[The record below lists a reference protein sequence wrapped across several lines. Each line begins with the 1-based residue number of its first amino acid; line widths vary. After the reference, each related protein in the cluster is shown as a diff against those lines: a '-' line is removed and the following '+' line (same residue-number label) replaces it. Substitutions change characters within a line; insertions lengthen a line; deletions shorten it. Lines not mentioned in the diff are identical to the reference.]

1 MADWPLYDDCGR
13 GAPDP
18 GGIVKRSLATVSLGC
33 NTTIAKACGLD
44 AATRAIP
51 QEWQDALCQCGK
63 KGTPMETVNKK
74 VLFIDNFD
82 SFTYNLVDDF
92 AKRQCLT
99 RVYRADTS
107 IEDLKAVAADFEPDL
122 LVISPGPGN
131 PDTAGV
137 SLEAVGHFKDKLPIF
152 GVCLGHQTIVQYFGG
167 KIGHAPEPM
176 HGKPSRITH
185 NEQGVFRGVEN
196 PLQAGRYHS
205 LTALSLPDCLEKTG
219 EFEGIV
225 MAVEHRQWPIFG
237 VQFHPESILTPAG
250 GKIIQ
255 NVLQIAVTRK
265 QTVGS

>member
-1 MADWPLYDDCGR
+1 ME
-13 GAPDP
+13 
-18 GGIVKRSLATVSLGC
+18 
-33 NTTIAKACGLD
+33 
-44 AATRAIP
+44 AA
-51 QEWQDALCQCGK
+51 
-63 KGTPMETVNKK
+63 NKK

-92 AKRQCLT
+92 AKRQCET
-99 RVYRADTS
+99 KVYRADTK
-107 IEDLKAVAADFEPDL
+107 IEDLRAVAGEFDPDL

-131 PDTAGV
+131 PSTAGV
-137 SLEAVGHFKDKLPIF
+137 SLEAVDAFKDRLPIF
-152 GVCLGHQTIVQYFGG
+152 GVCLGHQVIVQYFGG

-176 HGKPSRITH
+176 HGKPSRINH
-185 NEQGVFRGVEN
+185 SGKGLFRDVEN

-205 LTALSLPDCLEKTG
+205 LMAQELPDCLERTG

-225 MAVEHRQWPIFG
+225 MAVEHKELPIYG

-255 NVLQIAVTRK
+255 NVLHIASNRR